1 MIITAVYL
9 FLFLIITITTM
20 MAKAAEN
27 WCNLYKFTQRAM
39 YSIPRDLAD
48 VRLEKKNKKK
58 KKQYSYRFH
67 QIFI

>member
-1 MIITAVYL
+1 
-9 FLFLIITITTM
+9 M

>member
-27 WCNLYKFTQRAM
+27 WCNLYKFTQSAM
-39 YSIPRDLAD
+39 CIRFRVIWLMSDL
-48 VRLEKKNKKK
+48 KKK
-58 KKQYSYRFH
+58 QKKQYSCRFRH
-67 QIFI
+67 IFI